1 MIRMVKHTM
10 KFSTKRRSLL
20 LIAIVALILIHAV
33 YLNGSIKDLFNVTA
47 IELVLLSVVISYAI
61 KRKHLQIKPLTRL
74 LIHGKETNLE
84 LTIKRFYYYALVQ
97 KEQGHIELEHELEKE
112 ENSFVRRGSLLAI
125 EGVPEDELRL
135 ILENELKGEQ
145 YRYQQMGGFFR
156 LVALLAPGM
165 GLVGTLLGMTGV
177 LKTLSDFSHTGYSLS
192 SAVVATLYGALLA
205 NMFALPCYY
214 RLMDIYDR
222 EMFEKRLYIEGCI
235 GLQRREIPRVL
246 FEKLNSFLPSDQKLV
261 LVKEPGSSKGTIER
275 QEQSYA
281 G

>member
-1 MIRMVKHTM
+1 MAL
-10 KFSTKRRSLL
+10 STRKRSLT
-20 LIAIVALILIHAV
+20 LIAIVILILIHSV
-33 YLNGSIKDLFNVTA
+33 YLNGSVKDLFSLTA
-47 IELVLLSVVISYAI
+47 IELVLLSVVLSYAI
-61 KRKHLQIKPLTRL
+61 KRKHLHVRRLIHL
-74 LIHGKETNLE
+74 LIHGKESNLE

-97 KEQGHIELEHELEKE
+97 KEQGHLELERELEKE
-112 ENSFVRRGSLLAI
+112 NDSFVRRGSILAV
-125 EGVPEDELRL
+125 EGVPEEELRL

-145 YRYQQMGGFFR
+145 YRYQQVGGFFR

-214 RLMDIYDR
+214 RLMDIFDR

-235 GLQRREIPRVL
+235 GLQRMETPRVL
-246 FEKLNSFLPSDQKLV
+246 FEKLNSFLPGDQKLV
-261 LVKEPGSSKGTIER
+261 LVKESGSSKGTIER
-275 QEQSYA
+275 QDRSYA